1 MSSFDQQSSNGSPAK
16 YYNRAIAPMS
26 ISTLD
31 RLYISPRRNSTGL
44 TASKLWI
51 FVTASLP
58 QIILYASQHNSRSYR
73 ISYSER
79 ESTSLRN
86 YILLHLRRS
95 IYISSTPHLLS
106 WASTI
111 LVFQSTKH
119 IALSFSS
126 LIYGACY
133 AFAFQFLSS
142 LSLWFFA
149 RLLLSRSRI
158 LRRRQHY
165 LRESLGAD
173 TFLASIAEA
182 RILANGVS

>member
-79 ESTSLRN
+79 ESTSL
-86 YILLHLRRS
+86 L
-95 IYISSTPHLLS
+95 
-106 WASTI
+106 
-111 LVFQSTKH
+111 FQSTKH

-142 LSLWFFA
+142 LSL
-149 RLLLSRSRI
+149 
-158 LRRRQHY
+158 
-165 LRESLGAD
+165 
-173 TFLASIAEA
+173 
-182 RILANGVS
+182 